1 MSSENKGDERP
12 DRSGETREGYVPVGR
27 RGWLKVGGKPGPTEV
42 QFVTPNW
49 HQALLAKL
57 KEASAVK
64 DAGEVKDAADAKGSG
79 IQDKAAEG
87 STILGEDWYHH
98 LKRIEA
104 KKRAE

>member
-1 MSSENKGDERP
+1 MSSEKKGDERP

-49 HQALLAKL
+49 HQALLANH
-57 KEASAVK
+57 KEAKEAK
-64 DAGEVKDAADAKGSG
+64 DVADAADAKGSS
-79 IQDKAAEG
+79 IQDRAAEG

-98 LKRIEA
+98 LKKLEA